1 MDSVNNS
8 ISIKELNNIFREIR
22 IDFVLS
28 DLQTLLDVLNN
39 NRNNNYISF
48 DKLINLI
55 KGNLDERRKLEY
67 NIVLPKTK
75 RQISKHLHQ
84 NIELFYLYE

>member
-39 NRNNNYISF
+39 NRNNNYISLG
-48 DKLINLI
+48 KLI
-55 KGNLDERRKLEY
+55 DY
-67 NIVLPKTK
+67 
-75 RQISKHLHQ
+75 
-84 NIELFYLYE
+84 